1 MIEYVVTG
9 MVLHKA
15 LTGYDIKKEIELGIG
30 NFYKSSNGKLYPTLK
45 KLTEKGY
52 LVLTEQTQVERLK
65 KYYMATE
72 RGKGAFLAWLT
83 SPLDKNSLTVSLL
96 TRVFF
101 LGELPK
107 DIRRQKLEEY
117 ELAIQKILAAHKK
130 MEEQFANSIQSDR
143 DYFEMATLYYGLQTT
158 QGMIRW
164 LQYIKEEKPLGEFI
178 REESEG
184 EDYA

>member
-9 MVLHKA
+9 MVLNKA

-30 NFYKSSNGKLYPTLK
+30 NFYKSSNGNLYPTLK
-45 KLTEKGY
+45 KLTEKGH

-65 KYYMATE
+65 KFYMATE
-72 RGKGAFLAWLT
+72 SGKAAFLEWLT
-83 SPLDKNSLTVSLL
+83 SPIDKNSVIASIL

-107 DIRRQKLEEY
+107 EIRSQKLQEY
-117 ELAIQKILAAHKK
+117 EIEIQRILNEQKKIEK
-130 MEEQFANSIQSDR
+130 QFADSIKTDR
-143 DYFEMATLYYGLQTT
+143 DYFEMSTLYYGLQTA

-164 LQYIKEEKPLGEFI
+164 LKYIKEEKPLATFI
-178 REESEG
+178 REENE
-184 EDYA
+184 EEQYA